1 VGQLTARPVWGGAG
15 WDARAA
21 SDSPAERRAFQRL
34 ADRLRRF
41 RPSDDRPDRRFF
53 IIQAA
58 FEKSLDPPA
67 RTPERRRLLI
77 ADQAPDE
84 TPDFSVR
91 VD

>member
-1 VGQLTARPVWGGAG
+1 MGQLTARPVWGGAG

-41 RPSDDRPDRRFF
+41 KLVDDRPDRRFF

-58 FEKSLDPPA
+58 FEKSLDPSADLQERA
-67 RTPERRRLLI
+67 RPLI
-77 ADQAPDE
+77 AERAADE
-84 TPDFSVR
+84 SLQHSVR